1 MLRRVEHEC
10 RPARTE
16 HRVGGY
22 GVAGE
27 EDPSFGPPEGEMTWR
42 VAWRMEHPDGADLIP
57 VFQRG
62 VYGAGRVFT
71 TP

>member
-1 MLRRVEHEC
+1 MLRRVEHE
-10 RPARTE
+10 RGPARTE

-27 EDPSFGPPEGEMTWR
+27 EDPTLGPPEGEVTWR
-42 VAWRMEHPDGADLIP
+42 MARRMEHPDGADRIP
-57 VFQRG
+57 VLQRG

-71 TP
+71 TS